1 MMTGSED
8 KSQMNTAKN
17 VAIVLAAGQGR
28 RMHSDVPKQFL
39 DLCGRPVAA
48 WSLQAFQD
56 FPGVDAVILVTSEE
70 DIEYCQSELIDKY
83 RFDKVKRIVSG
94 GAERYLSV
102 WKGLQAAKEY
112 LQEMNS
118 VESIVFIHDGAR
130 PVIDAALLDR
140 ALACAKENKACVA
153 GMPVKDTIKIA
164 DEDGFAQQTPDRR
177 LVWQVQTP
185 QVFSFSLVYGAYQ
198 RLIADGITNVTDD
211 AMVVELESSTRVKLV
226 EGSYRNLKITTPEDL
241 LTAEQFLQK

>member
-39 DLCGRPVAA
+39 DLCGRPVA
-48 WSLQAFQD
+48 
-56 FPGVDAVILVTSEE
+56 
-70 DIEYCQSELIDKY
+70 
-83 RFDKVKRIVSG
+83 
-94 GAERYLSV
+94 YLSV

-211 AMVVELESSTRVKLV
+211 AMVVELESSTKVKLV